1 MRTNLRNLVETQNK
15 HHPDVTQQLTQT
27 DELAQGRT
35 FVSFFIAAKTND
47 CLQVC
52 VMQRRANYHPHTRV
66 LWREPPRFT
75 TRRPRRQALHVCPS
89 RQTTPK
95 SFVRF
100 VQTHQ
105 HSSKRAP
112 PNVVTVSVE
121 RAGSGMVVC
130 CVKVFVDHPNI
141 LDQLISRITSKLNEP
156 YGKQRQ
162 SKYAR
167 AWEDCDFQLFAG
179 HNFDDQVLLSRDN
192 KQLRF
197 QVCCL
202 AHTHTP
208 IVVLRKST
216 AVWINVDVHQT
227 DGQVRTVR
235 DVCPRTARHILD
247 ACFPLDD
254 KVTDYQV
261 IDYQVRF
268 VAAEEEYV
276 KGNYFGGLQQG
287 GYLCTSSCRVVV
299 ESKTLEGRSA
309 CGVFQH
315 VLCNIL

>member
-1 MRTNLRNLVETQNK
+1 ML
-15 HHPDVTQQLTQT
+15 
-27 DELAQGRT
+27 
-35 FVSFFIAAKTND
+35 
-47 CLQVC
+47 
-52 VMQRRANYHPHTRV
+52 
-66 LWREPPRFT
+66 
-75 TRRPRRQALHVCPS
+75 
-89 RQTTPK
+89 
-95 SFVRF
+95 
-100 VQTHQ
+100 
-105 HSSKRAP
+105 
-112 PNVVTVSVE
+112 
-121 RAGSGMVVC
+121 
-130 CVKVFVDHPNI
+130 
-141 LDQLISRITSKLNEP
+141 
-156 YGKQRQ
+156 
-162 SKYAR
+162 
-167 AWEDCDFQLFAG
+167 AG

-254 KVTDYQV
+254 DNVTDYQV
-261 IDYQVRF
+261 INYQVRF
-268 VAAEEEYV
+268 VAAEEEYD

-287 GYLCTSSCRVVV
+287 GYLRTASYRVVV

-309 CGVFQH
+309 SGVFQH
-315 VLCNIL
+315 VLGNIL